1 MSLKINFLHSCLDFF
16 PLNCEEVSD
25 GERLSQDIAAMEKR
39 YQGKW
44 NPSILADYYWD
55 VVRNDP
61 AAEYKRQAK
70 KHFSDT
76 E

>member
-1 MSLKINFLHSCLDFF
+1 
-16 PLNCEEVSD
+16 
-25 GERLSQDIAAMEKR
+25 MEKR